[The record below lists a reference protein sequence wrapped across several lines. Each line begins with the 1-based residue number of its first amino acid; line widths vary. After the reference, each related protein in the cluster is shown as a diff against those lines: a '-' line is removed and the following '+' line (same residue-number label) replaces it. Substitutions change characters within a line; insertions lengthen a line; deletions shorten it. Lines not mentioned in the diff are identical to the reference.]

1 MSASLALDK
10 TASVA
15 DEWIDSNA
23 AAIVNLSDRIW
34 DFAEP
39 GLCETQSAA
48 ALCDLL
54 SANGFS
60 VERGAAKLPTA
71 FVARYGSGR
80 PRIGLVCEYDAIPGE
95 AQRPSPFPDP
105 DPERHA
111 GFTDLHNG
119 IGVASAA
126 AAVATAKAMAVR
138 NLPGTLVVFGT
149 PAEKLCIGKPF
160 MARAGLF
167 DDLDA
172 VVAWHPRIYST
183 VEWDT
188 GPGCYQAEIFDFH
201 GRSTYG
207 GAPWNGVSALDALTL
222 MNVIVQFMREHFP
235 RDGKVSINEMV
246 SRGGDHPT
254 AIPNHAQAWYVH
266 RGLTRAV
273 IDSTSDAL
281 DRAAHAAAS
290 ALSARYDRRIV
301 AATRPWLPNH
311 TIAEVAYRNLQRAGA
326 PRFPKEAHD
335 FARKVLAELKR
346 KAKGPLLDEELTDP
360 RAGATAD
367 FAGGADDVTE
377 FCWHAPTAR
386 IYIAH
391 GLASPGLPNW
401 ARSAFTRTSAAHATI
416 MTAARAV
423 AFTALDLMQD
433 SAALKAAAEEHGK
446 RLDECGRLG
455 PLLPRDVDPPTRLDS
470 APPYVREHL
479 LHTMQGG

>member
-1 MSASLALDK
+1 MSTSLSLSKAASLAG
-10 TASVA
+10 
-15 DEWIDSNA
+15 EWIGGNA
-23 AAIVNLSDRIW
+23 AAIAGLSDRIW

-39 GLCETQSAA
+39 GLCETKSAA
-48 ALCDLL
+48 ALCDFL
-54 SANGFS
+54 SANGFA
-60 VERGAAKLPTA
+60 VELGIAGLPTA
-71 FVARYGSGR
+71 FVATFGSGR
-80 PRIGLVCEYDAIPGE
+80 PRIGFVCEYDAIPGE

-105 DPERHA
+105 DPARHA

-126 AAVATAKAMAVR
+126 AAVAAAKAMAAQK
-138 NLPGTLVVFGT
+138 LAGTLVVFGT

-172 VVAWHPRIYST
+172 VVAWHPRAYST

-201 GRSTYG
+201 GRSAYG
-207 GAPWNGVSALDALTL
+207 AAPWSGVSALDALTL

-235 RDGKVSINEMV
+235 RDEKISVNEMV

-254 AIPNHAQAWYVH
+254 ALPNHAQAWYVH
-266 RGLTRAV
+266 RGLTRPV
-273 IDSTSDAL
+273 IDNTSEAL
-281 DRAAHAAAS
+281 RRAAEAAAS
-290 ALSARYDRRIV
+290 ALSARYGRRIV

-311 TIAEVAYRNLQRAGA
+311 TIAEVAYRNLERAGA
-326 PRFPKEAHD
+326 PRFSEDAHD
-335 FARKVLAELKR
+335 FARKVLAELKQEPEG
-346 KAKGPLLDEELTDP
+346 AVLDEELTDP

-386 IYIAH
+386 IYVAY
-391 GLASPGLPNW
+391 GLVSPGQPNW
-401 ARSAFTRTSAAHATI
+401 ARSAFTRTTAAHTTI
-416 MTAARAV
+416 ITAARAV

-433 SAALKAAAEEHGK
+433 AGALKAADEEHRK
-446 RLDECGRLG
+446 RLDEGGRLG
-455 PLLPRDVDPPTRLDS
+455 PLLSQDTEPPTGLDS
-470 APPYVREHL
+470 APPYVREYL
-479 LHTMQGG
+479 LRTMQAG